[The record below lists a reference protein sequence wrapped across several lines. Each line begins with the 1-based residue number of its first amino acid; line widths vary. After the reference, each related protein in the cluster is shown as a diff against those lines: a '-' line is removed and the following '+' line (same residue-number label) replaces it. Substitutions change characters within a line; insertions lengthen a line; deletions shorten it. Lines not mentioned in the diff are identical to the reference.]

1 MATLHRMQPPEVDR
15 DRNAAAAA
23 EPDAAAAEPDAAAAE
38 PREPRGSH
46 GLRGPRDPNDWFDR
60 FAVPI
65 LFFVLALAVYHLVK
79 HDRPTSL
86 DYFNRLADALLHGY
100 LGLLQAP
107 SFINEVVPSNTGL
120 WYVVY
125 PPGPALVLMPFVAVF
140 GPGLDQGVA
149 SLVIGALN
157 AALASMVIRW
167 MGVERGPRIVLTA
180 VFAFGTIVWYSA
192 ADGSSW
198 HFAHVVATM
207 CMLLAIHLAQRDA
220 RPALIGLLF
229 GLAIMSRLTVAMAF
243 PFFVAYF
250 LDLAVRERDGD
261 STVFGHLDAERP
273 HFWRQWPTLRDT
285 VLVAWPA
292 TLGVVLLIGLYLLY
306 NHARFG
312 SPFQNGYA
320 LLAGLMTEAQYS
332 QGFFALSY
340 VPRMVYAMFLTVPQQ
355 IGGFPWIQSRRLGG
369 LSILLTTPLFLWV
382 VKARRPDWFGIGAW
396 GAVALIL
403 VPVLMHGDAGG
414 SQFGFRYAQDI
425 YPFLLLLTV
434 RGLRGR
440 ISVEAWI
447 AIAVGAVINLWGM
460 GSTYFNWFM

>member
-1 MATLHRMQPPEVDR
+1 MQPPDAGR
-15 DRNAAAAA
+15 GQGTPAD
-23 EPDAAAAEPDAAAAE
+23 EPDTGTDREPDTASDSGAGAPE
-38 PREPRGSH
+38 PSR
-46 GLRGPRDPNDWFDR
+46 LRGPRDPNGWIDR
-60 FAVPI
+60 LVVP
-65 LFFVLALAVYHLVK
+65 LLLFVLALLVYHLIK

-86 DYFNRLADALLHGY
+86 DYFNRLADAFLHGY
-100 LGLLQAP
+100 LGLVQAP

-125 PPGPALVLMPFVAVF
+125 PPGPALVLMPFVAVV

-149 SLVIGALN
+149 SLIFGALN
-157 AALASMVIRW
+157 AALASVVIRW

-192 ADGSSW
+192 ADGSAW

-220 RPALIGLLF
+220 RPALIGLFF

-250 LDLAVRERDGD
+250 LDRAIRERDGD
-261 STVFGHLDAERP
+261 STVFGHLGAERP
-273 HFWRQWPTLRDT
+273 HFWRHWPRLRDT

-292 TLGVVLLIGLYLLY
+292 ALEVVLVLGLYLLY

-312 SPFQNGYA
+312 SPLQNGYA
-320 LLAGLMTEAQYS
+320 LLAGLMTEAQYRE
-332 QGFFALSY
+332 GFFSLSY
-340 VPRMVYAMFLTVPQQ
+340 VPRMVYAMFLTAPQQ
-355 IGGFPWIQSRRLGG
+355 IEGFPWMQSRRLGG

-382 VKARRPDWFGIGAW
+382 IKARRPDWFGIGAW
-396 GAVALIL
+396 GAVAMIL

-440 ISVEAWI
+440 LSVEAWI
-447 AIAVGAVINLWGM
+447 AIAVGAAINLWGM
-460 GSTYFNWFM
+460 WSTYVDWFM